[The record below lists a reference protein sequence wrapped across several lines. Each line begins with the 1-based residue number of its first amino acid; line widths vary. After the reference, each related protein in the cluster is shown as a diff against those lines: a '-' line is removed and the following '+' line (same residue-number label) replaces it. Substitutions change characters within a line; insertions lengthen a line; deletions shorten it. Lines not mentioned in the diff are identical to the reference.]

1 MTETLLEHL
10 RMDEDGTDGSLPAS
24 QREDSGLGVCGG
36 QHCLVDRLPELEN
49 SLRTIVNL
57 LTQEISAAKD
67 REARLLRK
75 VKDLGSQL
83 HSLQAAFERQQHLTS
98 SATTNDDN
106 ASLTKLKPKK
116 YSKKYSKEGT
126 SKKIRTFVLE
136 ARIPNVIYPQTTS
149 PPTVSLE
156 ERSSKC
162 RCSAR
167 SMCHPKSCLH

>member
-1 MTETLLEHL
+1 
-10 RMDEDGTDGSLPAS
+10 MDEDGTDGSLPAS

-83 HSLQAAFERQQHLTS
+83 HSLQAAFER
-98 SATTNDDN
+98 
-106 ASLTKLKPKK
+106 
-116 YSKKYSKEGT
+116 
-126 SKKIRTFVLE
+126 
-136 ARIPNVIYPQTTS
+136 
-149 PPTVSLE
+149 
-156 ERSSKC
+156 C
-162 RCSAR
+162 
-167 SMCHPKSCLH
+167 